1 MAKTSAGMLMV
12 GKKDFSL
19 SEFTKN
25 YSHFAMEDITG
36 DLVVDGLKFY
46 MGLRK
51 DLGKETHKILLT
63 NHRRKIGVRVPS
75 ENMQMV
81 NANPNNVY
89 STAQR

>member
-12 GKKDFSL
+12 GKKDFPL

-25 YSHFAMEDITG
+25 YSHFAMEDITS
-36 DLVVDGLKFY
+36 DLVVGGLTY
-46 MGLRK
+46 
-51 DLGKETHKILLT
+51 
-63 NHRRKIGVRVPS
+63 HRRKIGVRVPS

>member
-1 MAKTSAGMLMV
+1 MV

-25 YSHFAMEDITG
+25 YSHFAIEDITG
-36 DLVVDGLKFY
+36 DFVIDSLKFY

-51 DLGKETHKILLT
+51 DLEKETHKILLT
-63 NHRRKIGVRVPS
+63 YHRRKIGVRIPS

-81 NANPNNVY
+81 NANPNNEN